1 MAIFYIRKLIVQ
13 QLNIKIMTVK
23 KHQVTSGPSINKV
36 YWTLFDDN
44 GKEIGALGEAHM
56 YEVGGMCSGGHLAR
70 KWGDRVKLY
79 PTMTDAITEGLGVEG
94 TWEEIDAICELFLE
108 AGYKLAY

>member
-1 MAIFYIRKLIVQ
+1 
-13 QLNIKIMTVK
+13 MTVK

-56 YEVGGMCSGGHLAR
+56 YEVGGICSGGYLAR
-70 KWGDRVKLY
+70 KWGGRVGLY
-79 PTMTDAITEGLGVEG
+79 PTLFDAITEGLGVDG
-94 TWEEIDAICELFLE
+94 TLEEIDAICTMFFE
-108 AGYKLAY
+108 AGYKLAF

>member
-1 MAIFYIRKLIVQ
+1 
-13 QLNIKIMTVK
+13 MTVK

-44 GKEIGALGEAHM
+44 GKEIGALGKAHM
-56 YEVGGMCSGGHLAR
+56 YEVGGICSGGYLAR
-70 KWGDRVKLY
+70 KWGSQVGLY
-79 PTMTDAITEGLGVEG
+79 PTMYDAITKGLGIEG
-94 TWEEIDAICELFLE
+94 TWQEIDAICTLFFE